1 MTKRTWRGWSMT
13 RKGNR
18 PGEGE
23 GSGAPGAPEG
33 AVGAGGAQPG
43 KKEAQG
49 GPCHSLEKE

>member
-1 MTKRTWRGWSMT
+1 MT

-33 AVGAGGAQPG
+33 AGGGGGAQPG